1 MMYRLCRYMVYMD
14 ENGDAEGNYT
24 LIALDNRPTKG
35 HGLYPIAYFV
45 GKENGTNL
53 PVSKTLTDSL
63 FFLFFLSF
71 FFFFFFSFRSSFI
84 DPRFACR
91 DFGWRG
97 TFRGSVTGRPSPSLA
112 AATTVKN
119 ALVRIRRLLLLF
131 PASPSLPINQFF
143 VTFDWRNERLVGIKW
158 KQRRWDGDT
167 SR

>member
-71 FFFFFFSFRSSFI
+71 FFFFFFFSFVVHRSSFRLQRLRLTRDI
-84 DPRFACR
+84 SWIGDGPPIAEPRCGYHGEKCTCTYTTTPFIISRFAVTAYKSILR
-91 DFGWRG
+91 D
-97 TFRGSVTGRPSPSLA
+97 V
-112 AATTVKN
+112 
-119 ALVRIRRLLLLF
+119 
-131 PASPSLPINQFF
+131 
-143 VTFDWRNERLVGIKW
+143 
-158 KQRRWDGDT
+158 
-167 SR
+167 